1 MASARGASL
10 PVHRRG
16 PFGNFSCAVT
26 NLGDVMTPPSWGIE
40 WGTGTT
46 KTQTIFIGV
55 GTFDGRFIA
64 TVTFP
69 PDLFDSEEVFR
80 VADAALRGL

>member
-55 GTFDGRFIA
+55 GTFNGRYIA
-64 TVTFP
+64 TVTFAR
-69 PDLFDSEEVFR
+69 DLFDPEEVFR